1 MNEEENL
8 IKEVNEE
15 IQQDDYKKLW
25 NKYGKYLI
33 SLFIIIILTVSSG
46 TIYKNY
52 RISKIEKESILYFEA
67 LELIKNENF
76 VDAQKILKRINDSKS
91 SGYSMLSALQILDLE
106 NKGKNEFNSKNLN
119 IDKNPFFENYYILQK
134 FSQNLEKNKDDISIN
149 KIINIS
155 QPGSPW
161 RFSAH
166 ELLAAYYLKKNDLN
180 NAIQSL
186 NTIIEDDEV
195 PIFAKERA
203 ILLFESLKK

>member
-149 KIINIS
+149 KIIKIS